1 MLSFTHG
8 GFEIPVPSEFSGRQ
22 DVDLIRALNVLR
34 QYSESEVRAA
44 WEKMQSRLSEN
55 GLIIEGTSDE
65 IGRGATTRRY

>member
-8 GFEIPVPSEFSGRQ
+8 GFEIPAPSEFSGRQ

-44 WEKMQSRLSEN
+44 WKKMQSRLSEN

-65 IGRGATTRRY
+65 IGREATTRRY